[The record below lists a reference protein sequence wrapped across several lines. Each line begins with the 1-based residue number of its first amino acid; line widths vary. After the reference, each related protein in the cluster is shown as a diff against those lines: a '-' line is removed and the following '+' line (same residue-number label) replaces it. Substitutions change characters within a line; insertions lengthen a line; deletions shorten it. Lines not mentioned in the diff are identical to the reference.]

1 MSPLQV
7 HVKWDVVM
15 DVLLQCLWMDFS
27 PASVWEESL
36 PRNTSGRRLTKTTF
50 ALSMTPD
57 TAGEGRSSPPVC
69 ISRSL

>member
-1 MSPLQV
+1 
-7 HVKWDVVM
+7 
-15 DVLLQCLWMDFS
+15 MDFS

-50 ALSMTPD
+50 ALSMTRD
-57 TAGEGRSSPPVC
+57 TAGEGWSSPPVC